1 MAREGFPFKTT
12 LRVRYEE
19 TDAQKVV
26 YYANYFTYMEV
37 ARWEYVTHLAWSREE
52 ARDFWE
58 RTFVVE
64 ASCAFKSPAR
74 FDDVLELYCRIAEI
88 RRSSFVVEYEFYEQ
102 ESQCLV
108 ASGRTI
114 HVFMDPLGSR
124 PQRVPEE
131 FRARVAAVEGKT
143 GKPEGTKGD

>member
-1 MAREGFPFKTT
+1 MAREDFPFKTT

-19 TDAQKVV
+19 TDAQQVV

-37 ARWEYVTHLAWSREE
+37 ARWGYVTHLGFPREE
-52 ARDFWE
+52 ARNFFE

-64 ASCAFKSPAR
+64 AHCSFKASAR
-74 FDDVLELYCRIAEI
+74 FDEVLELFCRIAEV

-102 ESQCLV
+102 ESQRLV

-143 GKPEGTKGD
+143 RKPEGTPGN